1 MLSRRVDNDAKVTCQ
16 RPVKAQLVDWCRT
29 ENETSEKSLSGLEN
43 CPKSFR
49 LISFNQEDVM
59 EKLPFYNWG
68 KNPFRLA
75 IFTPVKVWA
84 KHFRKA
90 FDSHGFFWYI
100 LNWFCSAR
108 VTNQEPH
115 LLLVEPI
122 SYALYLR
129 VNVRKCQLRTPFLR
143 LFLETRRPF
152 YVVKWATRRSSCLQ
166 GKGSSFISQLF

>member
-1 MLSRRVDNDAKVTCQ
+1 M
-16 RPVKAQLVDWCRT
+16 
-29 ENETSEKSLSGLEN
+29 EN
-43 CPKSFR
+43 
-49 LISFNQEDVM
+49 
-59 EKLPFYNWG
+59 LPLYNWG
-68 KNPFRLA
+68 KKPFGLA
-75 IFTPVKVWA
+75 IFTPGKVWA

-129 VNVRKCQLRTPFLR
+129 VNVFSTKVPIEDTIFTSLSRDETAILRG
-143 LFLETRRPF
+143 EMSHAK
-152 YVVKWATRRSSCLQ
+152 V
-166 GKGSSFISQLF
+166 